1 MTTLTN
7 SEGKILNYTNEFIET
22 ILLQLNSSNNYYTTG
37 DDDVLFIKIGS
48 TKVLLLDYTYHI
60 NRTIFQNYNINENT
74 INAYGLE
81 FVLNNTSNEYDL
93 QSVYNGNSYIGI
105 ITDLQQVFLAIYDI
119 SVSPSTYTGSEN
131 IDITNNEI
139 SLNFPLKI
147 NDEIVLNPRAY
158 GIQFEMYA
166 GTSGIS
172 FLQNISDG
180 AQPIA
185 IFNSLDKSVEFFGNL
200 DIPNFYN
207 KTEVDA
213 IDDELSALI
222 LNTYTKPEVEALI
235 SNINLTDYY
244 TKTEIDTSL
253 GDYST
258 ISYLQDN
265 YMTSL
270 LITQTLMNNYASI
283 TFIIDNFYSKTE
295 IDTTLSDYYSK
306 SEIDTTFSLYSPT
319 SQILSNFYS
328 KLYIDNLF
336 ITSAQIGTLYYNKT
350 ETDNLLLSYV
360 TGSYVD
366 FTFYNKTQLDN
377 LLLSYAT
384 GSYVDFTFYNKSDT
398 DYLLADKVTTNSNA
412 SLNTFNLSSTDSNNY
427 PLVITNNG
435 DNWYQGEYI
444 VNNANIGCIFRSKT
458 AGSSAYWWNGP

>member
-81 FVLNNTSNEYDL
+81 FILNNTSNEYDL

-105 ITDLQQVFLAIYDI
+105 ITELSQVFLALYDI

-222 LNTYTKPEVEALI
+222 F
-235 SNINLTDYY
+235 
-244 TKTEIDTSL
+244 
-253 GDYST
+253 
-258 ISYLQDN
+258 LQ
-265 YMTSL
+265 
-270 LITQTLMNNYASI
+270 
-283 TFIIDNFYSKTE
+283 
-295 IDTTLSDYYSK
+295 
-306 SEIDTTFSLYSPT
+306 
-319 SQILSNFYS
+319 
-328 KLYIDNLF
+328 
-336 ITSAQIGTLYYNKT
+336 
-350 ETDNLLLSYV
+350 
-360 TGSYVD
+360 
-366 FTFYNKTQLDN
+366 
-377 LLLSYAT
+377 
-384 GSYVDFTFYNKSDT
+384 
-398 DYLLADKVTTNSNA
+398 
-412 SLNTFNLSSTDSNNY
+412 
-427 PLVITNNG
+427 
-435 DNWYQGEYI
+435 
-444 VNNANIGCIFRSKT
+444 
-458 AGSSAYWWNGP
+458 